1 MRKSLALLAGLMLP
15 LAPVSA
21 QTRSQTAAPAP
32 APKLQLTAQHR
43 AELEQAFNR
52 GRMLAMIDR
61 AGYLS
66 RSDMLTRVPNA
77 AKAGIQG
84 WIAQPEGNAMAVTYY
99 VKQGQGFAAIY
110 KAQVLGGRVVSP
122 EVYPEGRRPA
132 LTGSAARM
140 AAAGEKA
147 ETLPSR
153 SPATAPPS
161 TIWSCRPEGNG
172 PVLVYRMSPRM
183 MADRVPGGG
192 YFRAA
197 VAADGSVADKRNW
210 AAPAPTSRSPPSR
223 PAAAPSRWS

>member
-77 AKAGIQG
+77 AKAGIRAG
-84 WIAQPEGNAMAVTYY
+84 
-99 VKQGQGFAAIY
+99 
-110 KAQVLGGRVVSP
+110 SP
-122 EVYPEGRRPA
+122 
-132 LTGSAARM
+132 
-140 AAAGEKA
+140 
-147 ETLPSR
+147 
-153 SPATAPPS
+153 
-161 TIWSCRPEGNG
+161 
-172 PVLVYRMSPRM
+172 SPR
-183 MADRVPGGG
+183 ATP
-192 YFRAA
+192 
-197 VAADGSVADKRNW
+197 W
-210 AAPAPTSRSPPSR
+210 RSLIM
-223 PAAAPSRWS
+223 